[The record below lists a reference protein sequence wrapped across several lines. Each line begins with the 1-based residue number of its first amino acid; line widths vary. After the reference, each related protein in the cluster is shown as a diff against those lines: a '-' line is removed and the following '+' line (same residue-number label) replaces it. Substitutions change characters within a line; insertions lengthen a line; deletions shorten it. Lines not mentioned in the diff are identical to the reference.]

1 MRRRSPA
8 PWFPW
13 LFGLVSVVTLWFLS
27 KEVLIAHISPQ
38 LVVVMI
44 GLVAFVVNVEVPLHG
59 DAISLGYAAGLL
71 VYLTLDSDHPFPA
84 LLTIT
89 IGALSGG
96 VLRALWRVREQYHSV
111 LHFDRALIEWPLMAA
126 SQLVI
131 SLAVGDFVYRKLGGE
146 LPLREIHP
154 SDALPL
160 AMLVIFSAVTYI
172 GLYALSLWWRSLKVK
187 TIFSKNWL
195 SIGLSVIG
203 PIPLVIVAALLH
215 STSMGGFAVLVGSLV
230 IMAIGATELGRS
242 QLKYREQYL
251 ELQSLSTINYMMR
264 TYLDLNTLIDAI
276 HEQVASLLDIN
287 SFTLAL
293 LDPTRKLLTFPLVV
307 NKGERINVASREP
320 GKHLIDHV
328 IQTRAPLL
336 LVKPIERAKSMG
348 LKTLDD
354 NRSAWLGVP
363 LLAPDRALGCIAVS
377 ASDPYR
383 KFTERDQQ
391 LLVTVASQASIA
403 IENAQLYYQ
412 VQRRAAQLTR
422 LNKLSTQLSDT
433 LDPQAVLDMVARS
446 ASSVA
451 NAMGT
456 AVFMW
461 RDESRTTMVLVR
473 SWGLNTQFTSEG
485 PMPLWTGPGT
495 HPILVTNAAIDP
507 MARAMSAMM
516 IRNNIRA
523 WIEIPIFHGDTHLGV
538 LAIYY
543 HEARQFSTDE
553 VELLTTFANQAA
565 LAISNSRLYRQTD
578 EALERRIQQLSALA
592 TINKELSSMLTI
604 NSVFNLVLDRAI
616 EATKSTHGILLL
628 NDAQAQKPIV
638 VASRGEGVLKDD
650 VLKEYNVLSEAYNTG
665 NPSVSRNLTSADG
678 FISQLGVPIV
688 RNTDVLGVIMLVSRS
703 ISAYTPD
710 ETSFVSQ
717 LGTQA
722 TIAMDNARLF
732 EWIQES
738 RNRLQVILDSME
750 EAVIMF
756 ELDGTIALANPRV
769 QVLLGLDPARFLTR
783 KISALLEQ
791 RNLQFAKRLGFEK
804 QDLQTLFGALQTGT
818 WESTGR
824 FAYRLENPRIAF
836 IDRTIASVRDQGGKI
851 IGLLMV
857 FADATEE
864 RELALAREDLSRM
877 IVHDL
882 RSPLTAINASMKLL
896 GEMDVPENGMSGAI
910 RKTTEVSQRAL
921 RKLLHL
927 VDSLLDIAKMESGS
941 VTLDTEPHHLRPIA
955 ESVRAELLP
964 LAEELE
970 IQVNVDITADLPRLL
985 IDSNKIERVLLNL
998 VDNALK
1004 FTPVGGLVQIR
1015 AHREGDDRVRV
1026 EVVDN
1031 GPGIPDDSKER
1042 IFDRF
1047 QQIDHLKGNRRGTG
1061 LGLTFCQLTI
1071 EAHGGSIWIEDNPG
1085 GGSIFAFTLPL
1096 ELTKTPVN

>member
-1 MRRRSPA
+1 
-8 PWFPW
+8 
-13 LFGLVSVVTLWFLS
+13 
-27 KEVLIAHISPQ
+27 VL
-38 LVVVMI
+38 
-44 GLVAFVVNVEVPLHG
+44 
-59 DAISLGYAAGLL
+59 
-71 VYLTLDSDHPFPA
+71 
-84 LLTIT
+84 
-89 IGALSGG
+89 
-96 VLRALWRVREQYHSV
+96 
-111 LHFDRALIEWPLMAA
+111 
-126 SQLVI
+126 
-131 SLAVGDFVYRKLGGE
+131 SLAAGDFVYRRLGGV
-146 LPLREIHP
+146 LPLREMP
-154 SDALPL
+154 TTAALPL
-160 AMLVIFSAVTYI
+160 TMLVIVSVATYLI
-172 GLYALSLWWRSLKVK
+172 LYALSLWWRGLKVK
-187 TIFSKNWL
+187 SIFAKNWL
-195 SIGLSVIG
+195 SIALSLIG

-215 STSMGGFAVLVGSLV
+215 FTSMGGFAVLVASLV

-242 QLKYREQYL
+242 QLKYRDQFM
-251 ELQSLSTINYMMR
+251 ELQSLSTINYTMR

-287 SFTLAL
+287 TFTLAL
-293 LDPTRKLLTFPLVV
+293 FDPTRKLLTFPLVV

-320 GKHLIDHV
+320 GRHLIDHV
-328 IQTRAPLL
+328 IQTKAPLM
-336 LVKPIERAKSMG
+336 LVKPVERAKSLG

-383 KFTERDQQ
+383 KFSERDQQ

-422 LNKLSTQLSDT
+422 LNKLSAQLSDT

-451 NAMGT
+451 NAMGS

-461 RDESRTTMVLVR
+461 RDETHSTMVLVR

-485 PMPLWTGPGT
+485 PMPLWIGPGT
-495 HPILVTNAAIDP
+495 QPILVTNAATDP
-507 MARAMSAMM
+507 QARIISAIML
-516 IRNNIRA
+516 RHNIRA
-523 WIEIPIFHGDTHLGV
+523 WIEIPIFHGEIYLGV
-538 LAIYY
+538 LVIYY
-543 HEARQFSTDE
+543 HEARQFSNDE
-553 VELLTTFANQAA
+553 IELLTTFANQSA

-604 NSVFNLVLDRAI
+604 TSVFNLVLDRAI
-616 EATKSTHGILLL
+616 EATKSSHGILLL
-628 NDAQAQKPIV
+628 NDAQAQKPVV
-638 VASRGEGVLKDD
+638 VASRGEGVQKDD
-650 VLKEYNVLSEAYNTG
+650 VLKEYSVVGEAYNTG
-665 NPSVSRNLTSADG
+665 NPSSTHNVSSADG
-678 FISQLGVPIV
+678 FVSQLGVPIV

-703 ISAYTPD
+703 VSAYPPD
-710 ETSFVSQ
+710 EISFVSQ

-738 RNRLQVILDSME
+738 RNRLQVILDSMQ

-756 ELDGTIALANPRV
+756 ELDGTVALANPRV
-769 QVLLGLDPARFLTR
+769 EALLGLDPARFLSRRIT
-783 KISALLEQ
+783 ALLEQ

-804 QDLQTLFGALQTGT
+804 GELPTLFGALEAGT
-818 WESTGR
+818 WESGGR
-824 FAYRLENPRIAF
+824 FAYRLDQPKIAF
-836 IDRTIASVRDQGGKI
+836 IDRTIAPVHDQGGKI

-896 GEMDVPENGMSGAI
+896 GEMDVPENGMGGAI
-910 RKTTEVSQRAL
+910 HKTTEISQRAL

-941 VTLDTEPHHLRPIA
+941 VTLDVEPHHLRPIA
-955 ESVRAELLP
+955 ESVRTELLP
-964 LAEELE
+964 LAEELD
-970 IQVNVDITADLPRLL
+970 IQVDVDMTGDLPKLF

-1004 FTPVGGLVQIR
+1004 FTPVGGLIQIR
-1015 AHREGDDRVRV
+1015 AHREGEDRVRV
-1026 EVVDN
+1026 EVADN
-1031 GPGIPDDSKER
+1031 GPGIPDDYKET

-1096 ELTKTPVN
+1096 EPALTKTPVKE